1 MPDSFKGGR
10 GRWLRARIPGW
21 RAADGTKRDA
31 REPINQEALDVVSS
45 GSRGPAFRPPRRS
58 LLGEVLD
65 WMLAPL
71 FLLWPM
77 SVAITYVVAQNIADQ
92 PYDQALSHNLLVLEQ
107 QLTARNN
114 EAVLDMSPPA
124 RAILRANETESVFW
138 LVLGSRGEYLG
149 GDRLL
154 PIPDADAPTPM
165 GVVRYADASLRGFG
179 LRLAY
184 KRVDLGLGAPRAPTI
199 VVAETVE
206 RRTQLAN
213 DIIKGVII
221 PQFIVLPVAV
231 LLVWFG
237 LSRGIAPLNALQR
250 RLRARQPDDL
260 SPMDERTAP
269 TEIAPLLVA
278 MNELLLRQSQTVE
291 TQRRFVAD
299 AAHQLKTP
307 LAGLRTQAELALR
320 DASPDEMQSSL
331 RQLVTGSERATRL
344 VNQLLQL
351 ANAENPAAIGL
362 VEVDLNALAY
372 EQTTHWAP
380 HAMGLGTDIGFEG
393 TDAPALIQGQPLLLG
408 ELINNLLD
416 NALRYTPPGG
426 RVTVRVC
433 VAPGHTT
440 AIAAAI
446 AAPSDTI
453 WLEVED
459 SGPGIALSERDRVF
473 DRFYRVLGSTAD
485 GSGLGLAIVKEIA
498 QKHRAT
504 VTILDNIDTH
514 IAPGADESSPG
525 TPAQAD
531 SQAASDTP
539 GETEHP
545 TRSTHPGTRIRVSF
559 SALPTSP
566 PDIP

>member
-1 MPDSFKGGR
+1 MPASFR
-10 GRWLRARIPGW
+10 RPRRQAE
-21 RAADGTKRDA
+21 TSDA
-31 REPINQEALDVVSS
+31 REPVNQEALQVVRA
-45 GSRGPAFRPPRRS
+45 GNRGPAFRPPRRS

-77 SVAITYVVAQNIADQ
+77 SVAITYVVAQNIAAV
-92 PYDQALSHNLLVLEQ
+92 PYDQALAHNLLVLEQ
-107 QLTARNN
+107 QVEARNN
-114 EAVLDMSPPA
+114 EAVLDMSTSA

-149 GDRLL
+149 GDRQL
-154 PIPDADAPTPM
+154 PIPDALAPTPM

-184 KRVDLGLGAPRAPTI
+184 KRLDIGLPAARAPMI

-221 PQFIVLPVAV
+221 PQFIVLPIAV

-237 LSRGIAPLNALQR
+237 LSRGIAPLNALQI
-250 RLRARQPDDL
+250 RLRARRPDDL
-260 SPMDERTAP
+260 SPMDERAAP
-269 TEIAPLLVA
+269 TEIAPLLAA
-278 MNELLLRQSQTVE
+278 MNDLLQRQSQTVQ

-351 ANAENPAAIGL
+351 ANAENPESVGL
-362 VEVDLNALAY
+362 VEVDLHALAY
-372 EQTTHWAP
+372 ERTAHWAT
-380 HAMGLGTDIGFEG
+380 HAMAMGTDIGFEG
-393 TDAPALIQGQPLLLG
+393 EDMAVPILGHALLLG

-416 NALRYTPPGG
+416 NALRYTPAGG
-426 RVTVRVC
+426 RVTVRLR
-433 VAPGHTT
+433 PG
-440 AIAAAI
+440 
-446 AAPSDTI
+446 SD
-453 WLEVED
+453 LDRVDLDVED
-459 SGPGIALSERDRVF
+459 SGPGIPLAERERVF
-473 DRFYRVLGSTAD
+473 DRFYRVLGSQAD

-498 QKHRAT
+498 QKHGAT
-504 VTILDNIDTH
+504 VHILDNPD
-514 IAPGADESSPG
+514 GG
-525 TPAQAD
+525 T
-531 SQAASDTP
+531 T
-539 GETEHP
+539 
-545 TRSTHPGTRIRVSF
+545 IRVSF
-559 SALPTSP
+559 PLLSVPTQEFP
-566 PDIP
+566 